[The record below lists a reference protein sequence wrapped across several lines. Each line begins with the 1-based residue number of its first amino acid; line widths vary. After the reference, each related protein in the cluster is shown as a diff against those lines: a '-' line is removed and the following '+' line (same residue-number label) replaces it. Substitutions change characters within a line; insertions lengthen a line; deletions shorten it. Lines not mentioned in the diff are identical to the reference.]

1 MSTNAERAEHA
12 EATLVAGD
20 GCGDAPRRGRPRSA
34 EVDAAVLAATLEL
47 AGEVGV
53 SRLSMDELA
62 ERAKV
67 SKASIY
73 RRWQSKEQLV
83 LDALRSA
90 VSPIEDHDTG
100 SLRGDLET
108 YLHELAR
115 RFSTGRMSDV
125 LPHLIEVACHDA
137 ALRSSLDDYIATR
150 RVPLR
155 QILERGRA
163 RGELDA
169 SAELDVLIDV
179 ILGPF
184 AYRKLLSHAPIDAAF
199 VDTMLAIVLP
209 DRPARATARKRRRQ
223 A

>member
-1 MSTNAERAEHA
+1 VSGEQA
-12 EATLVAGD
+12 ATMPAD
-20 GCGDAPRRGRPRSA
+20 ATAGCGDGPRRGRPRSA

-73 RRWQSKEQLV
+73 RRWPSKEQLV

-90 VSPIEDHDTG
+90 VSPIDDRDTG
-100 SLRGDLET
+100 SLRGDLEA

-115 RFSTGRMSDV
+115 RFHSGQMSDV

-155 QILERGRA
+155 RMLARGQA
-163 RGELDA
+163 RGELDRGVD
-169 SAELDVLIDV
+169 LDVLIDV

-184 AYRKLLSHAPIDAAF
+184 AYRRLLSHTPIDRAF
-199 VDTMLAIVLP
+199 VDNVLAIVLP
-209 DRPARATARKRRRQ
+209 DLPQPAAARHE
-223 A
+223 ADPPS